1 MTVAD
6 LQSRRAE
13 VRADL
18 AGNQRHVLADLRD
31 PAPEIAS
38 LPIGDLLCW
47 CEGLDEASVTLI
59 LTAAQIN
66 WGRPTRLLTAKDQA
80 MLCFQIK
87 VREPEAWER
96 WKAGLRDR
104 RAAA

>member
-13 VRADL
+13 LREDL
-18 AGNQRHVLADLRD
+18 AAGRRHVLADLRK
-31 PAPEIAS
+31 PAPEIAN

-47 CEGLDEASVTLI
+47 CEGLDEAAVTRI
-59 LTAAQIN
+59 LAAAAIN
-66 WGRPTRLLTAKDQA
+66 WGRPTRLLTARDQA

-87 VREPEAWER
+87 AREPEAWTR
-96 WKAGLRDR
+96 WRNGLRGR
-104 RAAA
+104 QAA